1 MTTTLKTLRPNRATF
16 RADAAAGF
24 TFAVVNIPQAMANAL
39 LATVNPVLGLYTLMI
54 ATPIGAIFTS
64 SVYMNVSTTSALSV
78 ATGDALAGIPDT
90 AKASN
95 VAVLVLLVGILQL
108 LAGLFRLGSFIR
120 FVSKSVMVGFT
131 TGVALLIILGQ
142 VDDLTGYTSRFSGKI
157 LQLADTILH
166 LQQADY
172 ATLAIGL
179 LTMGLILGIGR
190 TRLNK
195 AAFII
200 ALFTATLVTYLF
212 NLETVATVGQIATIP
227 DSLRN
232 FNLPSLVLVPD
243 LVASAVAIAIIGLVQ
258 SAGVSQSYPNPDGKF
273 PDVSGDFRGQ
283 GLANIATSFFQGI
296 PGGGSMSGTS
306 LVVNTGM
313 QSRWA
318 NILAGLFIV
327 PLVLLFKNVIGL
339 VPMPALAGLLIVV
352 GYQSLNLKDIEIV
365 RQTSQVSRVA
375 MALTLV
381 ATLTLPLQFA
391 VFVGVAVSILMY
403 VFQSSNQV
411 RLAQLIMTPHGFP
424 IETAVTPALHDREVV
439 VLLAYGSLFFAAASV
454 LETQLPEVNKA
465 REAAVIFI
473 LRGRDDVGS
482 TLITVLD
489 RYARSLQA
497 GNGRLLLTEVDEKVV
512 DQLRRTG
519 LLRLLGEENVYPAQ
533 PQIGVSLNLALDSVS
548 AWLDGL
554 RESVSSK

>member
-1 MTTTLKTLRPNRATF
+1 MTTLLQNARPDRATF
-16 RADAAAGF
+16 KDDASAGF

-64 SVYMNVSTTSALSV
+64 SIYMNVSTTSALSV
-78 ATGDALAGIPDT
+78 ATGDALVGVPD
-90 AKASN
+90 AEKAAS

-142 VDDLTGYTSRFSGKI
+142 VDELTGYSSRFSGKI
-157 LQLADTILH
+157 LQLADTILN
-166 LQQADY
+166 LGQLDNP
-172 ATLAIGL
+172 TLAIGL
-179 LTMGLILGIGR
+179 LTIGLIFGIGR
-190 TRLNK
+190 TRFNK

-200 ALFTATLVTYLF
+200 ALLVATLVTYLF

-232 FNLPSLVLVPD
+232 FNLPNLVLIPD
-243 LVASAVAIAIIGLVQ
+243 LLASAAAIAIIGLVQ
-258 SAGVSQSYPNPDGKF
+258 GAGVSQSYPNPNGKF
-273 PDVSGDFRGQ
+273 PDLSGDFRGQ
-283 GLANIATSFFQGI
+283 GLANIATGFFQGI
-296 PGGGSMSGTS
+296 PGGGSLSGTS

-327 PLVLLFKNVIGL
+327 PLVLLFKGVISL
-339 VPMPALAGLLIVV
+339 IPMPALAGLLIVV
-352 GYQSLNLKDIEIV
+352 GYQSLKPHDIEMV
-365 RQTSQVSRVA
+365 WQTGQVSRVA
-375 MALTLV
+375 MGLTLA

-391 VFVGVAVSILMY
+391 VFVGVAVSILMH

-411 RLAQLIMTPHGFP
+411 RLVQFTIPPHGFP
-424 IETAVTPALHDREVV
+424 IETPVPPRLHDREVV
-439 VLLAYGSLFFAAASV
+439 VLHAYGSLFFAAASTI
-454 LETQLPEVNKA
+454 ETQLPEVNNA

-489 RYARSLQA
+489 RYARALQA
-497 GNGRLLLTEVDEKVV
+497 GNGRLLLAEVDEKVH
-512 DQLRRTG
+512 DQLQRTG
-519 LLRLLGEENVYPAQ
+519 LLRLLGEENVYLAQ
-533 PQIGVSLNLALDSVS
+533 PQLGVALNLALESVS

-554 RESVSSK
+554 VDKERSA